1 MIEDGIQFNLPKN
14 RSSVIK
20 VIGVGGG
27 GSNAVNHMTHVGV
40 NGVDFIVC
48 NTDAQALYHSP
59 VPNKVQLGASLT
71 EGLGAGAD
79 PEIGH
84 RAAQESITEIT
95 KMLENGTKMCF
106 VTAGMGGGTGTGA
119 APVIAKAAR
128 DMGIL
133 TVGIITSPFSFE
145 GNIRAT
151 QAEVGIKAMR
161 ESVDSLI
168 VINNDKLRQ
177 VYGDLGFR
185 NAFSKADEVL
195 AGAAKGIAEVI
206 TNHYTQNIDLRDA
219 KTVLENSGSALFGTG
234 TAEGEDRAAVAISA
248 ALDSPLLNDN
258 HIKGAKNIL
267 LLLTSGE
274 GKHEIT
280 IDEIGEITDHIQRE
294 AGGNANVIMGIGGQ
308 QEEGSKITCTIIA
321 TGFPTGKQVLPTD
334 VPEVVVHTLDEKK
347 EEPIVV
353 ARPQD
358 KIFETPEEPAAEKQ
372 EEPEDRILMDL
383 GDFEEEETPHFGA
396 EKEEELPAEEASEFI
411 AETQQDPIAETT
423 EEEIQEEESISA
435 EALLEEDP
443 RAGFPQI
450 PEEDESIFESS
461 LQGQEFEDEQ
471 PMVHVLEWDM
481 EDELDEE
488 EIVAEGSSDEP
499 QLVESETTLEE
510 EIPEIA
516 AETEDTVPVIH
527 TLEDEV
533 EEDTPVLEAQEEE
546 TEEPQGG
553 LEVAA
558 WDLFSQAIEP
568 EEEEIEL
575 VIVDEVEEEPEVP
588 VNVPEIAAE
597 FEAPAPAPMERPQG
611 MVEQQESTD
620 AAFEEPMPEA
630 LEEQAPTIATSTFTL
645 DDIEGD
651 GFALNLEEIEASE
664 RPAPQEREAAATE
677 TSYEAFDLSLSEVPG
692 LKVKAQQDSIEN
704 SFQVPAPEFNS
715 PEIEVEEA
723 EEGPAMQF
731 QVRAAEQIEAP
742 VEEPMPGV
750 DDMDRPISAVKA
762 ANAGDFPKKVKERI
776 SRLSSYQYQ
785 FKSAHQIDEAER
797 IPAYMR
803 QGLDV
808 DMDHKSDEQPSNIG
822 VDAEGNLRT
831 NNSFLHDNVD

>member
-84 RAAQESITEIT
+84 RAAQESIVEIT

-219 KTVLENSGSALFGTG
+219 KTVLESSGSALFGTG

-358 KIFETPEEPAAEKQ
+358 KVFETPEEPAAEKQ

-411 AETQQDPIAETT
+411 AETQQDPMAETT
-423 EEEIQEEESISA
+423 
-435 EALLEEDP
+435 EEDP

-488 EIVAEGSSDEP
+488 EIVAEDTSDEP
-499 QLVESETTLEE
+499 QLVESEITLEE

-553 LEVAA
+553 LEIAA

-575 VIVDEVEEEPEVP
+575 VIVDEVEEEPEAP
-588 VNVPEIAAE
+588 VTVPEVAAE

-630 LEEQAPTIATSTFTL
+630 LEEQAPTLATSTFTL

-651 GFALNLEEIEASE
+651 GFALNLEEIEANE
-664 RPAPQEREAAATE
+664 RPAPQEREAPATE

-704 SFQVPAPEFNS
+704 SFQVPAPEFNN

-731 QVRAAEQIEAP
+731 QVRATEQIEAP

>member
-79 PEIGH
+79 PEIGQ
-84 RAAQESITEIT
+84 RAAQESIAEIT

-119 APVIAKAAR
+119 APVIAKAAK

-145 GNIRAT
+145 GNIRAS
-151 QAEVGIKAMR
+151 QAEEGIKAMR
-161 ESVDSLI
+161 EAVDSLI

-234 TAEGEDRAAVAISA
+234 SAEGEDRAALAIGA

-274 GKHEIT
+274 GKQEIT

-308 QEEGSKITCTIIA
+308 SEEGSKITCTIIA
-321 TGFPTGKQVLPTD
+321 TGFPTGKQVLSTD
-334 VPEVVVHTLDEKK
+334 QPEVVVHTLDEKK
-347 EEPIVV
+347 DEPTI
-353 ARPQD
+353 AM
-358 KIFETPEEPAAEKQ
+358 ET
-372 EEPEDRILMDL
+372 
-383 GDFEEEETPHFGA
+383 
-396 EKEEELPAEEASEFI
+396 EL
-411 AETQQDPIAETT
+411 
-423 EEEIQEEESISA
+423 
-435 EALLEEDP
+435 EDP
-443 RAGFPQI
+443 RVGFPQV
-450 PEEDESIFESS
+450 PQEDESIFESS
-461 LQGQEFEDEQ
+461 LQGQELDQEQ

-481 EDELDEE
+481 EDEPDEE
-488 EIVAEGSSDEP
+488 DAVAEGTADEP
-499 QLVESETTLEE
+499 HVVQETE
-510 EIPEIA
+510 EISA
-516 AETEDTVPVIH
+516 H
-527 TLEDEV
+527 
-533 EEDTPVLEAQEEE
+533 Q
-546 TEEPQGG
+546 EPQGG
-553 LEVAA
+553 LEVPS
-558 WDLFSQAIEP
+558 WDLFSNALEP
-568 EEEEIEL
+568 EEEEVEL
-575 VIVDEVEEEPEVP
+575 VIVDEVQEDPQAPPSIPEV
-588 VNVPEIAAE
+588 AE
-597 FEAPAPAPMERPQG
+597 EFDAPAPAPLERPQG
-611 MVEQQESTD
+611 MVEKHESTT
-620 AAFEEPMPEA
+620 AAFEETIPEE
-630 LEEQAPTIATSTFTL
+630 LEEETPSMATSTFTL

-651 GFALNLEEIEASE
+651 GFALNLEEIEATAPPSA
-664 RPAPQEREAAATE
+664 PAKSDDTPAKEP
-677 TSYEAFDLSLSEVPG
+677 SYEAFELSLSEVPG
-692 LKVKAQQDSIEN
+692 MKNKAQQDSIEN
-704 SFQVPAPEFNS
+704 SFQVPAPEFHT
-715 PEIEVEEA
+715 PEVEIDEMEEEEHGLEFQVRSVEEIQTTEVEEDLA
-723 EEGPAMQF
+723 
-731 QVRAAEQIEAP
+731 
-742 VEEPMPGV
+742 GV

-762 ANAGDFPKKVKERI
+762 SNAGDFPKKIKDRI
-776 SRLSSYQYQ
+776 SRLQAFQYQ
-785 FKSAHQIDEAER
+785 FKGANHIDEAER
-797 IPAYMR
+797 VPAYMR
-803 QGLDV
+803 QGLHV
-808 DMDHKSDEQPSNIG
+808 DLEHKSEEQPPNIG

>member
-48 NTDAQALYHSP
+48 NTDAQALYNSP

-84 RAAQESITEIT
+84 QAAQESITEIT

-119 APVIAKAAR
+119 APVIAKAAK

-161 ESVDSLI
+161 ECVDSLI

-195 AGAAKGIAEVI
+195 AVAAKGIAEVI

-234 TAEGEDRAAVAISA
+234 TADGEERAALAIRA

-267 LLLTSGE
+267 LLLTSGGE
-274 GKHEIT
+274 MHEIT

-308 QEEGSKITCTIIA
+308 QEDGSEITCTIIA
-321 TGFPTGKQVLPTD
+321 TGFPTGKQVLATD
-334 VPEVVVHTLDEKK
+334 VPEMVIHTLDEKK
-347 EEPIVV
+347 EEPIIV

-358 KIFETPEEPAAEKQ
+358 KVFETPEEPAAEKQ
-372 EEPEDRILMDL
+372 EEPEDRVITDL
-383 GDFEEEETPHFGA
+383 GDFEEEETPHFKT
-396 EKEEELPAEEASEFI
+396 EKEEELPADEASEI
-411 AETQQDPIAETT
+411 NAETKQEAAAEVNTVVDGAA
-423 EEEIQEEESISA
+423 IQIDQIREESEVSPYREGLI
-435 EALLEEDP
+435 EDDL
-443 RAGFPQI
+443 RAGFPRI
-450 PEEDESIFESS
+450 PEEDKAIFESS

-471 PMVHVLEWDM
+471 PMVHILEWDM
-481 EDELDEE
+481 ENELVEE
-488 EIVAEGSSDEP
+488 NRVAEDLADEP
-499 QLVESETTLEE
+499 QLVQTEE
-510 EIPEIA
+510 AQEKVPEMI
-516 AETEDTVPVIH
+516 AETEDTLPVIH
-527 TLEDEV
+527 TVVDELEERGD
-533 EEDTPVLEAQEEE
+533 VLETYEK
-546 TEEPQGG
+546 TDEPQGG
-553 LEVAA
+553 LEVPA

-575 VIVDEVEEEPEVP
+575 VIVDEVEEEPEAP
-588 VNVPEIAAE
+588 DTVPEVDVE
-597 FEAPAPAPMERPQG
+597 FEAPVPPPLERPLG
-611 MVEQQESTD
+611 MLKNQESHDT
-620 AAFEEPMPEA
+620 AF
-630 LEEQAPTIATSTFTL
+630 EEQAPAQATSTFTL
-645 DDIEGD
+645 EDIEGD

-664 RPAPQEREAAATE
+664 RPEPQVPKTATSE
-677 TSYEAFDLSLSEVPG
+677 TSYEAFDLSLNDVPG
-692 LKVKAQQDSIEN
+692 LKGKAQHDSIDN
-704 SFQVPAPEFNS
+704 SFQAPSTKFNS
-715 PEIEVEEA
+715 HEIEAGETKEEDFTL
-723 EEGPAMQF
+723 QLK
-731 QVRAAEQIEAP
+731 VRASEQIEAP
-742 VEEPMPGV
+742 VEESLPGV
-750 DDMDRPISAVKA
+750 NDMDLPISALKA

-803 QGLDV
+803 
-808 DMDHKSDEQPSNIG
+808 
-822 VDAEGNLRT
+822 
-831 NNSFLHDNVD
+831 

>member
-84 RAAQESITEIT
+84 RAAQESIAEIT

-234 TAEGEDRAAVAISA
+234 TAEGDDRAALAISA

-353 ARPQD
+353 AQPQD
-358 KIFETPEEPAAEKQ
+358 KVFETPQEPAAEKQ
-372 EEPEDRILMDL
+372 EEPGDRVLMDL
-383 GDFEEEETPHFGA
+383 GDFEEEETPYFEA
-396 EKEEELPAEEASEFI
+396 EKEEESL
-411 AETQQDPIAETT
+411 
-423 EEEIQEEESISA
+423 SA

-488 EIVAEGSSDEP
+488 DIVAEDTINEP
-499 QLVESETTLEE
+499 QLVESEATLEE
-510 EIPEIA
+510 EITEIA
-516 AETEDTVPVIH
+516 AESEDTVPVIH

-533 EEDTPVLEAQEEE
+533 EEETPVLEAQEEE

-575 VIVDEVEEEPEVP
+575 VIVDEVEEEPEAP
-588 VNVPEIAAE
+588 VTVPEVAAE

-620 AAFEEPMPEA
+620 AAFEEPMPET
-630 LEEQAPTIATSTFTL
+630 LEEQAPTLATSTFTL

-677 TSYEAFDLSLSEVPG
+677 TTYEAFDLSLSEVPG

-723 EEGPAMQF
+723 EEEGPAMEF

-742 VEEPMPGV
+742 VEEPLPGV
-750 DDMDRPISAVKA
+750 DHMDRPISAVKA

-808 DMDHKSDEQPSNIG
+808 EMDHKSDEQPSNIG
-822 VDAEGNLRT
+822 VDGEGNLRT